1 MSAFTANILLRLRSL
16 SGFALRSGLAF
27 FLLMSTGS
35 AQTTNAVTSGGTIS
49 SGTTAIITNPVT
61 TITGAITNNGSLQF
75 WQSTSLT
82 DSFVISG
89 TGSLSQS
96 GSGTTILSA
105 ANTYSGNTTVSA
117 GTLSIGNSSALG
129 TGAVTLSG
137 GSLGVAAG
145 GGWTLTNAVT
155 LSANSTADT
164 GGGNLTLGGTISGT
178 GSLNKGNNNNTLT
191 LSGTYAATGDL
202 YTAQGT
208 INFSG
213 TQTGGGNIDVQNN
226 AIFNNS
232 GSLNITNAGKQLKL
246 GGWGN
251 AGTVAVFNNNT
262 NGTINQSGWGS
273 FTIGKAASGTFNNN
287 GGTVTVANTGLLSI
301 GLDGNGQSTSG
312 TGTLNLNAGTFTVTS
327 AVPVIYLGGTGAN
340 TTNSTGVIN
349 LNGGTF
355 VTGTRISKWQGTNN
369 TGNSATVNF
378 NGGTLQGT
386 ANNLTLLGT
395 DLTAVNIRTN
405 GATVSVGTGLNN
417 TISANLLDGGGN
429 GGLTKTGAGNLI
441 LSGTSTY
448 TGGTTVSAGTLSA
461 GSSGALGTG
470 AVTLSGGSL
479 GVAAGGGWTLTN
491 AVTLSANS
499 VADTSGGNLT
509 LSGTVSG
516 TGSLNNGWNN
526 NTLTLSGTYAATG
539 DLFAVQGRINFSGT
553 QTGGGNLDVQ
563 NNAIINNTGT
573 LNITNAGKQFKV
585 GGWGGTT
592 TMAVFNNNTNG
603 VVSQS
608 GSASFCI
615 GKGGPGTYN
624 NSGGTT
630 TVSNTSLLSIG
641 LEGNRGD
648 LTSGTNTL
656 NVNAG
661 TFTVTAA
668 VPFIYLGGTGA
679 NTTNSAGVI
688 NLNGGTF
695 ATATRISKWQGTN
708 SGTGNSATV
717 NFNGGTLRG
726 TANNLTLLGT
736 DLTAVNI
743 RTNGATVDVG
753 AGLTNTISAN
763 LLDGGGNGGLTK
775 TGAGVLIL
783 SGNNT
788 YTGTTTLSGGTL
800 SIGNNSSSTFA
811 GSSTITISSGA
822 QLNLPNAVTN
832 IVGTLILGSQTYT
845 SGTFNSSNSGGFITG
860 SGTIQVGAAVE
871 PSYSDWASENALT
884 GTSADDYDGDGV
896 SNGLEYVLGG
906 DKNTN
911 DSGKMPKVT
920 VTGGNIFFTFERSQA
935 SINAKTDVDILVG
948 TDLVAW
954 PLAYRVGAD
963 TAGSTSG
970 VTITK
975 DSPVAGKDTVS
986 LSVAMSPDPK
996 KFARLRVLTK

>member
-1 MSAFTANILLRLRSL
+1 MNILLT
-16 SGFALRSGLAF
+16 ALTKKTPRPTLLAGIQGAGRFLWSFSALAF
-27 FLLMSTGS
+27 FFLLSTGS
-35 AQTTNAVTSGGTIS
+35 AQTTNAVTSGGTIG

-75 WQSTSLT
+75 WQSDSLT

-96 GSGTTILSA
+96 GSGTTVLSG
-105 ANTYSGNTTVSA
+105 ANTYAGGTTNSA
-117 GTLSIGNSSALG
+117 GTLSVGSSSALG
-129 TGAVTLSG
+129 TGTLTMNG
-137 GSLGVAAG
+137 GTLGVTGG

-155 LSANSTADT
+155 LSANSLADT
-164 GGGNLTLGGTISGT
+164 G
-178 GSLNKGNNNNTLT
+178 
-191 LSGTYAATGDL
+191 
-202 YTAQGT
+202 
-208 INFSG
+208 
-213 TQTGGGNIDVQNN
+213 
-226 AIFNNS
+226 
-232 GSLNITNAGKQLKL
+232 
-246 GGWGN
+246 
-251 AGTVAVFNNNT
+251 
-262 NGTINQSGWGS
+262 
-273 FTIGKAASGTFNNN
+273 
-287 GGTVTVANTGLLSI
+287 
-301 GLDGNGQSTSG
+301 
-312 TGTLNLNAGTFTVTS
+312 
-327 AVPVIYLGGTGAN
+327 
-340 TTNSTGVIN
+340 
-349 LNGGTF
+349 
-355 VTGTRISKWQGTNN
+355 
-369 TGNSATVNF
+369 
-378 NGGTLQGT
+378 
-386 ANNLTLLGT
+386 
-395 DLTAVNIRTN
+395 
-405 GATVSVGTGLNN
+405 
-417 TISANLLDGGGN
+417 
-429 GGLTKTGAGNLI
+429 
-441 LSGTSTY
+441 
-448 TGGTTVSAGTLSA
+448 
-461 GSSGALGTG
+461 
-470 AVTLSGGSL
+470 
-479 GVAAGGGWTLTN
+479 
-491 AVTLSANS
+491 
-499 VADTSGGNLT
+499 GGNLT

-573 LNITNAGKQFKV
+573 LNVTNAGKQLKV

-603 VVSQS
+603 VVNQS